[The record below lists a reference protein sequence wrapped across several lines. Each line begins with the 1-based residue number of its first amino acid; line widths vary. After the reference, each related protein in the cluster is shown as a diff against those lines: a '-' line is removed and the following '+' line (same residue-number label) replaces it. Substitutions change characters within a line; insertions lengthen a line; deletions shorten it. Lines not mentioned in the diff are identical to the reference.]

1 MTRRRLLFLLAPTG
15 TLAAHGLAYVPF
27 FGGRGDEG
35 GMHSYLPFVAAVALP
50 GAIAA
55 LVWLATCRRGRTVQ
69 LPSPRALV
77 FTQVGVFAVQ
87 EVVER
92 LAAHVSLSELVH
104 HPAVRLGLVL
114 QVLTAAALLLA
125 IRGLR
130 RTIGGF
136 LALAG
141 RGGLMLAAPS
151 VALAVIDA
159 SRSTA
164 GVTWRPSSRGPP
176 VVAS

>member
-27 FGGRGDEG
+27 VGGHGDED
-35 GMHSYLPFVAAVALP
+35 GMHSYLPFVAVVALP

-55 LVWLATCRRGRTVQ
+55 LLWLATCRRGRAVQ
-69 LPSPRALV
+69 LPSPGALV

-92 LAAHVSLSELVH
+92 LAANVSLSELVH

-114 QVLTAAALLLA
+114 QVLTAAASLLA
-125 IRGLR
+125 TRALR

-136 LALAG
+136 LGLAG
-141 RGGLMLAAPS
+141 RGGLVFAARS
-151 VALAVIDA
+151 VHLAVCGA
-159 SRSTA
+159 TRSTA
-164 GVTWRPSSRGPP
+164 GAMWMPSSRGPP